1 MIKNLF
7 NLLLLFFF
15 LIFGGPAYPS
25 DSSANAIENYTS
37 KISRKFANT
46 YCNSTKFGISK
57 DGALKFSIGETSK
70 EFSNNKLN
78 KFIDSELLHKNIILS
93 LENNCQIFDFPENE
107 LVKLTF
113 KN

>member
-1 MIKNLF
+1 MNS
-7 NLLLLFFF
+7 
-15 LIFGGPAYPS
+15 PARV
-25 DSSANAIENYTS
+25 IEKYTL

-57 DGALKFSIGETSK
+57 DGALKFSIGETNK

-78 KFIDSELLHKNIILS
+78 EFIDFELLNKDIILS
-93 LENNCQIFDFPENE
+93 LENNCQIFDFPEYE
-107 LVKLTF
+107 LDKLTF